1 MDSFTL
7 IIVGITSNLAQLKLI
22 PTLYDLAASG
32 HMPIDYKIIGIGRT
46 PMDDAAFKSFVDKVL
61 HTPNRHHTHEIDL
74 KIQQELLAHLIYL
87 PADLTSPAS
96 YNELAKLLANSP
108 KNRLFYLATFPSLYE
123 SIFNNLKNANLIT
136 ESKDHWVRLMIEKPI
151 GHDEDS
157 ARQLNTLLTS
167 HFREDQ
173 LFRLDHYLGKETLQ
187 NILTFRFGNGLLEP
201 LMNAQYIDH
210 IQVTAA
216 EDFGIGAR
224 GSYYDQTG
232 ALKDVG
238 QNHLLQM
245 IALATMDAPIS
256 YKTQDI
262 MKKRVEA
269 IESLVPDP
277 SSLVLGQYD
286 GYLSE
291 MDVSPL
297 SVKDTYF
304 AFRTHLTKTRFAN
317 IPIYVRGGKKLAR
330 TATEISIVFKNSS
343 ERVLSHLPGGS
354 NPNVLIYRLQPNE
367 GIVLKMLTKV
377 PGHEMKVEEAYMQYC
392 YPRDKDLPDA
402 YERLIID
409 AIHGDQTFFNDSRE
423 VEAQWRFTDALYQAV
438 TGTPEGYP
446 ISSWGPKG
454 ADEMIQKDGRSWLE
468 PSVAFCN
475 F

>member
-7 IIVGITSNLAQLKLI
+7 VIVGTTSNLAQLKLI
-22 PTLYDLAASG
+22 PTLHDLVASG
-32 HMPIDYKIIGIGRT
+32 HMPSDYRLIGIGRT
-46 PMDDAAFKSFVDKVL
+46 QMDHAGFAEFVDRVL
-61 HTPNRHHTHEIDL
+61 HTPNRHHTHDIDP
-74 KIQQELLAHLIYL
+74 KIQTELMSHLTYL
-87 PADLTSPAS
+87 PADLTSPDS
-96 YNELAKLLANSP
+96 YTLLAETLKDTPS
-108 KNRLFYLATFPSLYE
+108 NRLFYLATFPSLYE
-123 SIFNNLKNANLIT
+123 SIFNNLKTAGLIH
-136 ESKDHWVRLMIEKPI
+136 ESKGSWVRLMIEKPI

-157 ARQLNTLLTS
+157 ARELNTLLTS

-173 LFRLDHYLGKETLQ
+173 LPRPDHYLGKETLQ

-201 LMNAQYIDH
+201 LMNSQYIDH

-216 EDFGIGAR
+216 EDFGIGSR
-224 GSYYDQTG
+224 GSYYDQNG

-245 IALATMDAPIS
+245 IALATMDAPVS

-262 MKKRVEA
+262 MAKRVES
-269 IESLVPDP
+269 IESLVPEP
-277 SSLVLGQYD
+277 NSLVLGQYE
-286 GYLSE
+286 GYLKE
-291 MDVSPL
+291 QDVSPL

-304 AFRTHLTKTRFAN
+304 AFRTHLTSTRFAN
-317 IPIYVRGGKKLAR
+317 VPIYVRGGKKLAR
-330 TATEISIVFKNSS
+330 TATEISIVFKNSA

-354 NPNVLIYRLQPNE
+354 APNVLIYRIQPNE

-377 PGHEMKVEEAYMQYC
+377 PGHELKVEEAYMQYC

-423 VEAQWRFTDALYQAV
+423 VEAQWRFTDELYTAV
-438 TGTPEGYP
+438 TGTPELY
-446 ISSWGPKG
+446 SSASWGPTG
-454 ADEMIQKDGRSWLE
+454 SDAMIQKDGRTWLE
-468 PSVAFCN
+468 PSIALCN

>member
-1 MDSFTL
+1 MDNFTL
-7 IIVGITSNLAQLKLI
+7 IIVGITSNLAQIKLI
-22 PTLYDLAASG
+22 PTLYDLVASG
-32 HMPIDYKIIGIGRT
+32 NMPKDFQIIGIGRT
-46 PMDDAAFKSFVDKVL
+46 PMDGAAFSSFVDQVL
-61 HTPNRHHTHEIDL
+61 HTPNRHHTHDIDP
-74 KIQQELLAHLIYL
+74 KIQTKLMSHLSYL
-87 PADLTSPAS
+87 PADLTDQKS
-96 YNELAKLLANSP
+96 YIELGKLLAHSP
-108 KNRLFYLATFPSLYE
+108 HNRLFYLATFPSLYE
-123 SIFNNLKNANLIT
+123 SIFNNLKTAGLIH
-136 ESKDHWVRLMIEKPI
+136 ESKDSWVRLMIEKPI

-157 ARQLNTLLTS
+157 ARELNTLLTS

-245 IALATMDAPIS
+245 IALATMDAPKT
-256 YKTQDI
+256 YKTEDI
-262 MKKRVEA
+262 MEKRVEA

-277 SSLVLGQYD
+277 DSLVLGQYA
-286 GYLSE
+286 GYQTE
-291 MDVSPL
+291 KDVSPL

-304 AFRTHLTKTRFAN
+304 AFKTHLTDTRFAN
-317 IPIYVRGGKKLAR
+317 IPIYVRGGKQLSR
-330 TATEISIVFKNSS
+330 TATEISIVFKNSA
-343 ERVLSHLPGGS
+343 ERVLSHLPGGA

-367 GIVLKMLTKV
+367 GIVLRMLTKV
-377 PGHEMKVEEAYMQYC
+377 PGHEMKVEESYMQYC

-409 AIHGDQTFFNDSRE
+409 AIRGDQTFFNDSRE
-423 VEAQWRFTDALYQAV
+423 VEAQWRFTDELYTAV
-438 TGTPEGYP
+438 TGTPELYSP
-446 ISSWGPKG
+446 ASWGPTG
-454 ADEMIQKDGRSWLE
+454 ANAMIQKDGRSWLE
-468 PSVAFCN
+468 PSIAFCN
-475 F
+475 Y